1 MLKNLT
7 KAYIKAFNDRN
18 LESVEALLD
27 EDFILQD
34 PAVKRIEGKQKALE
48 AVESIFSSCKNLSF
62 SAKNIYEDGQ
72 TTFIEF
78 ILKLDEVKLE
88 GVDILEWQGDK
99 IKELRAYLDLPK

>member
-48 AVESIFSSCKNLSF
+48 AIESIFSSCKNLSF

-78 ILKLDEVKLE
+78 ILKLDEVNLE

>member
-18 LESVEALLD
+18 LESVGALLD

-78 ILKLDEVKLE
+78 ILKLDEVRLE

>member
-18 LESVEALLD
+18 LESIGALLD

-48 AVESIFSSCKNLSF
+48 AIESIFSSCKNLSF

-78 ILKLDEVKLE
+78 ILKLDEVRLE

>member
-7 KAYIKAFNDRN
+7 KAYIKAFNDRD
-18 LESVEALLD
+18 LKGVCALLD
-27 EDFILQD
+27 EDFVLED
-34 PAVKRIEGKQKALE
+34 PAVKRIEGRQKALG
-48 AVESIFSSCKNLSF
+48 AIESIFSSCKNLSF

-78 ILKLDEVKLE
+78 ILKLDEVRLE

>member
-18 LESVEALLD
+18 LESVGALLD

-48 AVESIFSSCKNLSF
+48 AIESIFSSCKNLSF

>member
-18 LESVEALLD
+18 LESVGALLD

-48 AVESIFSSCKNLSF
+48 AIESIFSSCKNLSF

-78 ILKLDEVKLE
+78 ILKLDEVRLE

>member
-18 LESVEALLD
+18 LESVGALLD

-34 PAVKRIEGKQKALE
+34 PAVKRIEGKQKTLGAI
-48 AVESIFSSCKNLSF
+48 ESIFSSCKNLSF

-78 ILKLDEVKLE
+78 ILKLDEVRLE

>member
-7 KAYIKAFNDRN
+7 KAYIKAFNDRD
-18 LESVEALLD
+18 LKGVCALLD
-27 EDFILQD
+27 EDFVLED
-34 PAVKRIEGKQKALE
+34 PAVKRIEGRQKALE
-48 AVESIFSSCKNLSF
+48 AIESIFSSCKNLSF

-78 ILKLDEVKLE
+78 ILKLDEVRLE

-99 IKELRAYLDLPK
+99 IKELRAYLDLHK

>member
-18 LESVEALLD
+18 LESVGALLD

-48 AVESIFSSCKNLSF
+48 AIENIFNSCKNLEF
-62 SAKNIYEDGQ
+62 KAKNIYKDGQ

-78 ILKLDEVKLE
+78 VLKLDEVRLE

>member
-7 KAYIKAFNDRN
+7 KAYIKAFNDRD
-18 LESVEALLD
+18 LKGVCDLLD
-27 EDFILQD
+27 EDFVLED
-34 PAVKRIEGKQKALE
+34 PAVKRIEGRQKALG
-48 AVESIFSSCKNLSF
+48 AIESIFSSCKNLSF

-78 ILKLDEVKLE
+78 ILKLDEVRLE

>member
-18 LESVEALLD
+18 LESVGALLD

-48 AVESIFSSCKNLSF
+48 AIESIFSSCKNLSF

-78 ILKLDEVKLE
+78 ILKLDEVNLE

>member
-48 AVESIFSSCKNLSF
+48 AIESIFSSCKNLSF